1 MRNENIGWEKGL
13 DPPTSSLGKGTSFEY
28 KEDSVFDGFILA
40 IEVIGFS
47 SSVLPRR

>member
-1 MRNENIGWEKGL
+1 MGFE
-13 DPPTSSLGKGTSFEY
+13 PTASSLGKGTSLAN